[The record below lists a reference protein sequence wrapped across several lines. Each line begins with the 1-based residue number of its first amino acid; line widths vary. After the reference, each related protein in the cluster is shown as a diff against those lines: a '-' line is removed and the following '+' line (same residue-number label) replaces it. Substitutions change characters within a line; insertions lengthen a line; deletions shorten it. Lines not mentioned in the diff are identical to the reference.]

1 MQTPQ
6 RDFAGTYRVL
16 PDEDIADLFVEIA
29 SLTPEA
35 RSALLAEI
43 QRRGLDDAQLEKVHA
58 VELRHEAQF
67 DRLEKHRPKKL
78 AWGNLPTS
86 RREWIFAIVGGIG
99 LILILELID
108 RHH

>member
-6 RDFAGTYRVL
+6 QDFAGIYRVL
-16 PDEDIADLFVEIA
+16 PDEDIADLYAEIA

-35 RSALLAEI
+35 GSALLAET
-43 QRRGLDDAQLEKVHA
+43 QRRGLDDAQLEKLHA
-58 VELRHEAQF
+58 LELRHEAQF
-67 DRLEKHRPKKL
+67 DRLEKYRRKKL

-86 RREWIFAIVGGIG
+86 PREWIFAIVGGAA
-99 LILILELID
+99 LILVLELIS

>member
-6 RDFAGTYRVL
+6 QDFAGIYRVL
-16 PDEDIADLFVEIA
+16 PDEDIADLYAEIA

-35 RSALLAEI
+35 SSALLEEV
-43 QRRGLDDAQLEKVHA
+43 QRRGLDDAQLEKLHA
-58 VELRHEAQF
+58 LELRHEAQF
-67 DRLEKHRPKKL
+67 DRLEKYRRKKL

-86 RREWIFAIVGGIG
+86 PREWIFAIVGGAA
-99 LILILELID
+99 LILVLELIS